1 LAFSPDGH
9 LVASASLDGSMRLWD
24 VATGALQGGV
34 GRANRLVRV
43 TFSPDGK
50 LLAIASSDG
59 TAKIWDVA
67 TRQLHGRPLTGPTN
81 QVMGVAFSP
90 DGNSSPPPDVT
101 RPSASGTSPPD
112 NPTGRPSPDML
123 PVC

>member
-1 LAFSPDGH
+1 VRVWDTTTGQPHGPPLTGHTDDVYGVAFSPDGH

-50 LLAIASSDG
+50 LLASASIDQ
-59 TAKIWDVA
+59 TVRLWDVA
-67 TRQLHGRPLTGPTN
+67 TGQPHGPPGTGAPEN
-81 QVMGVAFSP
+81 AK
-90 DGNSSPPPDVT
+90 
-101 RPSASGTSPPD
+101 AA
-112 NPTGRPSPDML
+112 GR
-123 PVC
+123 